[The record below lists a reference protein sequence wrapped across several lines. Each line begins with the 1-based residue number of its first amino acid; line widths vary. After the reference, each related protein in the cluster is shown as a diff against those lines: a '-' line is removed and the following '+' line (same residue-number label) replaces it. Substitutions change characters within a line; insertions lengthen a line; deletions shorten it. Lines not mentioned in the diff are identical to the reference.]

1 MVFYRKYRPQKI
13 EDLDSEAVRENIYS
27 AFSGNS
33 FTHAFLFTGP
43 KGLGKTSTARIVAK
57 VINCE
62 KHNIEK
68 KRKTKEEI
76 EPCNKCEQCVSITSG
91 NNMDVLEID
100 GASNR
105 GIDEI
110 RDLRD
115 KVKLAPF
122 KAQRKVYIIDEVHM
136 LTAEAFNALLKTLEE
151 PPAHVVF
158 IFCTT
163 EPHKVPATILSRC
176 FQIMFRKATEEELTR
191 SFHRIAKGEKIQTD
205 KEGLAAIA
213 HLSDGSFRDGAK
225 ILEEMVLL
233 SNGKP
238 ITKELVEK
246 KYKLTNVEKQVMDLL
261 FFLKEKDS
269 KKAFGLI
276 SEITESG
283 VDVKYFLEQ
292 LINKLHLILLEKV
305 GVGEKNGAFPILEIY
320 EIKKL
325 AELFSKAYLDTKY
338 AVLEQLPLELA
349 VVEWVSEDE
358 NALSRQPHV
367 LGDARQNNTDNQS
380 KLRSLSE
387 SLSTSSDNKQNSNKT
402 AFSSP
407 KSGLPPSANATKLD
421 KLFEELIEKVKV
433 HNHSIAGVLRGC
445 SIKSFEGGKLT
456 IETGF
461 KFHKEKLEEAKT
473 MQILEDVMQEIT
485 GGKANVSVLLRG

>member
-13 EDLDSEAVRENIYS
+13 EDLDSQAVREELFRVLS
-27 AFSGNS
+27 KAS
-33 FTHAFLFTGP
+33 FPHAFLFTGP

-62 KHNIEK
+62 GK
-68 KRKTKEEI
+68 KSKI
-76 EPCNKCEQCVSITSG
+76 EPCNKCEQCLSITNG
-91 NNMDVLEID
+91 TNMDVLEID

-122 KAQRKVYIIDEVHM
+122 KAAKKVYIIDEVHM
-136 LTAEAFNALLKTLEE
+136 LTTEAFNALLKTLEE
-151 PPAHVVF
+151 PPSHVVF
-158 IFCTT
+158 ILCTT

-176 FQIMFRKATEEELTR
+176 FRVAFKTATEDELVR
-191 SFHRIAKGEKIQTD
+191 SFQRIVKSEKLLADTD
-205 KEGLAAIA
+205 GLKAIA
-213 HLSDGSFRDGAK
+213 RLSDGSFRDGVK
-225 ILEEMVLL
+225 VLEEISVIA
-233 SNGKP
+233 NGKK

-246 KYKLTNVEKQVMDLL
+246 KYKLTNVEKQISDLL
-261 FFLKEKDS
+261 SFLKQKNS
-269 KKAFGLI
+269 QKAFKLV
-276 SEITESG
+276 SEMVETG

-292 LINKLHLILLEKV
+292 LIGKLHLILLEKV
-305 GVGEKNGAFPILEIY
+305 GVEEKNSSGLSLEIS
-320 EIKKL
+320 EIKKM

-349 VVEWVSEDE
+349 IVEWVSEEE

-380 KLRSLSE
+380 KPRSLSE
-387 SLSTSSDNKQNSNKT
+387 SLSTSSDNKQNSKRA
-402 AFSSP
+402 AFGSP
-407 KSGLPPSANATKLD
+407 KSGLPPSANATNLD
-421 KLFEELIEKVKV
+421 KLFEELIEKVKA

-445 SIKSFEGGKLT
+445 SIKSYKDKKLI
-456 IETGF
+456 IETSY
-461 KFHKEKLEEAKT
+461 KFHKERLEEAKT
-473 MQILEDVMQEIT
+473 RRIIE
-485 GGKANVSVLLRG
+485 G